1 MDNSGR
7 DTFRVS
13 PFAYQDASEDRLLSP
28 GGTMTLYP
36 VGTVTGGSQGCVHV
50 CISNDRFYIY
60 AEDLGA
66 LLFLREEVPL
76 FRYDA
81 PDKEPGRGAGRARL
95 NRSGRAVLFDLGPRS
110 YSIPRD
116 RLMGIALGEESSW
129 SIAEIVSDESG
140 YPPAPHPGG
149 RDAL

>member
-1 MDNSGR
+1 MENRGECLPCTPFVYK
-7 DTFRVS
+7 DT
-13 PFAYQDASEDRLLSP
+13 SEDQSSSR
-28 GGTMTLYP
+28 GKMTLYP
-36 VGTVTGGSQGCVHV
+36 VGSYEAAGCVHV

-95 NRSGRAVLFDLGPRS
+95 NRSGRAVLFVLGPRS

-116 RLMGIALGEESSW
+116 RFMGIALGEEDSW
-129 SIAEIVSDESG
+129 SMAEIVSDEPG
-140 YPPAPHPGG
+140 TPPAPHPG
-149 RDAL
+149 RSDAQ